1 MAASISKQLIFNYA
15 ADELYPL
22 VLEGV
27 HFLQQKTAMEDGV
40 LPKVKLVLMEL
51 LTNALKHNGGA
62 QTEVWL
68 QVDKGN
74 IIIKK
79 TDKGNPLVIH
89 CGGINH
95 EWPLPGNHQAG
106 RKVCIYSGNGSN
118 LNAAV
123 KNNCLVQ
130 FLVEETGP
138 EETDLLRLP
147 EHFGLMIIARACS
160 RFAYEFDID
169 TCTNTFTA
177 VIPLTDSTIN
187 DKYDK

>member
-1 MAASISKQLIFNYA
+1 
-15 ADELYPL
+15 
-22 VLEGV
+22 
-27 HFLQQKTAMEDGV
+27 
-40 LPKVKLVLMEL
+40 MEL
-51 LTNALKHNGGA
+51 LTNALKHSGGA

-68 QVDKGN
+68 HADQDD

-79 TDKGNPLVIH
+79 TDTGQPLTIY
-89 CGGINH
+89 CNGIKY

-106 RKVCIYSGNGSN
+106 RTVCVYSGNGSN
-118 LNAAV
+118 LNVAG
-123 KNNCLVQ
+123 KNNCFVH

-160 RFAYEFDID
+160 SFAYKFDID

-177 VIPLTDSTIN
+177 VIPLKEQAN
-187 DKYDK
+187 DAD

>member
-1 MAASISKQLIFNYA
+1 MAAGVPKQLIFGHTA
-15 ADELYPL
+15 EELYPL
-22 VLEGV
+22 VVEGV
-27 HFLQQKTAMEDGV
+27 EFLQRESDTDDDT
-40 LPKVKLVLMEL
+40 LTKVKLVLMEL
-51 LTNALKHNGGA
+51 LTNALKHSGGG

-68 QVDKGN
+68 HVDQSD

-79 TDKGNPLVIH
+79 NDTGNPLVIY
-89 CGGINH
+89 CGGIKH

-106 RKVCIYSGNGSN
+106 RIICAYSGNGSN

-160 RFAYEFDID
+160 SFAYEFNID

-177 VIPLTDSTIN
+177 VIPL
-187 DKYDK
+187 KGQHG